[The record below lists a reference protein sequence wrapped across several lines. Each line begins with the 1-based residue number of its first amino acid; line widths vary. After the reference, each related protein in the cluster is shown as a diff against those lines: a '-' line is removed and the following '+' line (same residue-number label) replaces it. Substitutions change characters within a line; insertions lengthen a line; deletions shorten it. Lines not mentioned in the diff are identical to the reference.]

1 MSGKSPHD
9 DCTAHSGLNARVNVQ
24 IILSGIATVMLGI
37 LLNVAVGLRSDVN
50 ANIEKA
56 NGDIRLLSQKVEVL
70 AWRIDRLEG
79 GNTNFHP

>member
-9 DCTAHSGLNARVNVQ
+9 DCTAHSGLSTRVNVQ
-24 IILSGIATVMLGI
+24 IVLSGIATVLLGV

-70 AWRIDRLEG
+70 AWRIDRIEG
-79 GNTNFHP
+79 SAKNFHP